1 MEVVYIFCETDRIRI
16 PILGYDKRLYHFFI
30 TRGGKWDSESSEF
43 LLEKKTNIEQLC
55 GEFCENSL
63 GIPMVLIKDQSSI
76 PKVYGFL
83 NRQWEQTNFYNKPK
97 AEYPVTVAECPVNV
111 PVPVSVPLPPLVSDK
126 FPKHWEIKLETEMR
140 AAKYSMKTR
149 HSYLFYNRFL
159 CHNIKKLPEE
169 IQAYDIKK
177 FLAAVEKGR
186 DYSAAT
192 LNLALSAIKFFY
204 TRVLP
209 RDIIEEQHRPRQDKR
224 LPVVLAK
231 SEIKKMFMAETNYKH
246 RLLLMMVYAS
256 GLRADEVV
264 KLKRKDIDITRKT
277 IKIRSGKGRKDRC
290 TLISETVINALEDY
304 YKQYEI
310 NDWLFGGADPKKHLV
325 TRTAQHIFEHAL
337 KRAKI
342 EKAASLHSLRHS
354 FATHLLEG
362 GTDIRYIQE
371 LLGHASLLT
380 TERYTHVA
388 RRKKLSITSPLD
400 TIDKEDY

>member
-1 MEVVYIFCETDRIRI
+1 MEVVYIFCETERIRI
-16 PILGYDKRLYHFFI
+16 PILGYDKNLYSFFI
-30 TRGGKWDSESSEF
+30 NRGGKWDSESCEF
-43 LLEKKTNIEQLC
+43 ILKRNTNVEKLC
-55 GEFCENSL
+55 GDFWEKAL
-63 GIPMVLIKDQSSI
+63 GVPMVLINDLSSI

-83 NRQWEQTNFYNKPK
+83 DRQWEQTSIYKKPK
-97 AEYPVTVAECPVNV
+97 AELPVTVAECPVSV
-111 PVPVSVPLPPLVSDK
+111 PFSVPLPPSESDK
-126 FPKHWEIKLETEMR
+126 FPKKWEIKLETEMR
-140 AAKYSMKTR
+140 AAKYSIKTR
-149 HSYLFYNRFL
+149 HSYIFYNRFL
-159 CHNIKKLPEE
+159 CHYTQKLPEE
-169 IQAYDIKK
+169 IQAYDIKQ

-192 LNLALSAIKFFY
+192 LNIALSAIKFFY

-209 RDIIEEQHRPRQDKR
+209 KDIIEEQHRPRQDKR
-224 LPVVLAK
+224 LPVVMSK

-256 GLRADEVV
+256 GLRAAEVV
-264 KLKRKDIDITRKT
+264 SLKRKDIDTNRKT
-277 IKIRSGKGRKDRC
+277 INIRSGKGRKDRC
-290 TLISETVINALEDY
+290 TLISETVINALDDY
-304 YKQYEI
+304 YKQYKI

-325 TRTAQHIFEHAL
+325 SRSAQHIFERAL
-337 KRAKI
+337 KKANI

-371 LLGHASLLT
+371 LLGHSSLIT